1 MGAVSSLKTLLTHR
15 WVAKNIY
22 WLTGV
27 FRFWEKGWLI
37 LKKGTGGISFFG
49 LLTVL
54 FIGLKLGGAIAWSWF
69 WVLSPIL
76 LPMLILLT
84 IGAIA
89 LTISMI
95 ITLVAMMIGDDK

>member
-1 MGAVSSLKTLLTHR
+1 MRGVNLNKT
-15 WVAKNIY
+15 N
-22 WLTGV
+22 
-27 FRFWEKGWLI
+27 
-37 LKKGTGGISFFG
+37 TGGISFIG

-54 FIGLKLGGAIAWSWF
+54 FIGLKLGGAITWSWF
-69 WVLSPIL
+69 WVLSPIF

-95 ITLVAMMIGDDK
+95 ITLVAMMIGDDE